1 MHTPMK
7 VRQERLGHVSSRTT
21 MDYTHLVGDDD
32 RRVVEQLDD
41 LFLSFAGEPN
51 GREDHVDA
59 KFEAGIL

>member
-1 MHTPMK
+1 
-7 VRQERLGHVSSRTT
+7 